1 MEIVV
6 GLIIVA
12 IVLFWLANRSSRRRK
27 QEQNKSSGP
36 APGPAPAPAAPDA
49 PQSAPTPVAAQ
60 GTVTLRTFELWGSR
74 RPDFEV
80 VGEAYRRDAFRK
92 IYKKR
97 SLAPG
102 QEFYGEAVLI
112 PERGNVH
119 DANAVRVDVDDVA
132 VGYLPREDAARYRPI
147 LDDLFE
153 RGRVAVTPVRVWA
166 TNADGT
172 WRARVTIALGD
183 PGEIVPVNEPPGG
196 DVVEIPPN
204 SRTVQVTGE
213 EQHADVLAP
222 YARGERTSVWVSL
235 HGIDKPGSRSGQRV
249 VEVRIDGQ
257 RCGALSPVTSSD
269 LLPVIDRLEASGKL
283 AVAHASVRGNSLKAD
298 VCFDVMKAGD
308 LTEDWIADNLN

>member
-12 IVLFWLANRSSRRRK
+12 IVLFWLASRSSRRRK
-27 QEQNKSSGP
+27 QE
-36 APGPAPAPAAPDA
+36 PGKT
-49 PQSAPTPVAAQ
+49 STPTPVPSNISESVPTPVGGQ
-60 GTVTLRTFELWGSR
+60 GTVALRTFELWGSR
-74 RPDFEV
+74 HPNFEV

-112 PERGNVH
+112 PEQGNVH
-119 DANAVRVDVDDVA
+119 DASAVRVDVDDIA
-132 VGYLPREDAARYRPI
+132 VGYLPREDASRYRPV
-147 LDDLFE
+147 LDNLFE

-172 WRARVTIALGD
+172 WRARVTITLGD
-183 PGEIVPVNEPPGG
+183 PSEIVPANEPPGG
-196 DVVEIPPN
+196 DIVEIPPN

-213 EQHADVLAP
+213 EHHTDALAP
-222 YARGERTSVWVSL
+222 YARGEHTSVWVSL
-235 HGIDKPGSRSGQRV
+235 HGIEKPGSRNGLRV
-249 VEVRIDGQ
+249 VEVRVDGQ
-257 RCGALSPVTSSD
+257 RCGFLSPVTSID

-283 AVAHASVRGNSLKAD
+283 AVARASVRGNSLKAD
-298 VCFDVMKAGD
+298 VRLDVMRAGD
-308 LTEDWIADNLN
+308 LNEEWIADNLN